1 MSLERVA
8 SIDEAR
14 RYRCYPGSTVYLLD
28 QERPMIYMKSCDQS
42 GNPSLRAF
50 SLTEVDAGSGYFE
63 AEATV
68 TFTGSAGLAAI
79 SLLNDGTA
87 IPGAS
92 ASATIGTADAET
104 HTLSFACEVLKTPCR
119 PRMSL
124 SLASTGVAITVTS
137 VAVRVKRDA

>member
-1 MSLERVA
+1 MATVLYTVNEASQSVA
-8 SIDEAR
+8 SGGTIDLGRTAHR
-14 RYRCYPGSTVYLLD
+14 NC
-28 QERPMIYMKSCDQS
+28 QS
-42 GNPSLRAF
+42 QAF
-50 SLTEVDAGSGYFE
+50 LNGDAITLTGSGYFE

-92 ASATIGTADAET
+92 ASATIGTADTET

-119 PRMSL
+119 PRISL
-124 SLASTGVAITVTS
+124 SLASTGVAITVTN